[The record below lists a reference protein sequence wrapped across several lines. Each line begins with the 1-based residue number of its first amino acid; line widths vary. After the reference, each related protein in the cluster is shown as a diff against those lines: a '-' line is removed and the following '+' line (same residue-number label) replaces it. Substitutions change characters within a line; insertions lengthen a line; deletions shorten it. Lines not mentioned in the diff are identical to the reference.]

1 MEPLFLA
8 LDIGTSS
15 SRTALFDSSGQ
26 RIIEST
32 AQEAYPLHTQ
42 TDGTAE
48 LDPQLLL
55 EAIRRCL
62 QQTFLYARSQPTL
75 AKRPITGV
83 GTSCFWHSLVGLD
96 PHHTPLTPIITWADS
111 RCRPDAARL
120 REEFSEQQ
128 LHQLTGC
135 MLRTS
140 FWPAQLRRLRRE
152 QPSLFQSV
160 HQWVSPA
167 EWIHRALLGHSHC
180 AIGMATGTGMFNP
193 NSLQW
198 EPLLQQA
205 CGLSNPNALPPIS
218 DQPLLASSPLTDEF
232 PELSGSPWFPAIGDG
247 AASNLGSGCT
257 TPNLAAINVGTS
269 AALRILQTG
278 PRAESPFG
286 LFCYRVDAQRFL
298 VGGAVSNAGNLRAW
312 ALRELRT
319 PDPDELE
326 QLLASRPGPD
336 HGLTVLPFWAAER
349 APTWN
354 EDIRGAILGIT
365 QATSALDLL
374 QAVTEATYHRL
385 ALIADTLIFKTGV
398 TPKFLVS
405 GGIQHSLS
413 AMQRMADVLHYPVYA
428 NPEREASIRGA
439 AIYAMEKLQLPI
451 TPLPK
456 TEPILPREPLAKRY
470 HLARQKQKALEEILE
485 RHSF

>member
-15 SRTALFDSSGQ
+15 SRTALFDATGQ
-26 RIIEST
+26 RIVEST

-48 LDPQLLL
+48 LDPQHLL
-55 EAIRRCL
+55 EAIQRCL
-62 QQTFLYARSQPTL
+62 QQTFLHARSNPTL
-75 AKRPITGV
+75 AHRPITAV

-96 PHHTPLTPIITWADS
+96 SENTPLTPIITWADS

-152 QPSLFQSV
+152 QPSLFDSV

-180 AIGMATGTGMFNP
+180 AIAMATGTGIFNP

-205 CGLSNPNALPPIS
+205 SGLSSPNALPPIS
-218 DQPLLASSPLTDEF
+218 DEPLYPSASIAQQF
-232 PELSGSPWFPAIGDG
+232 PELSKTPWFPAIGDG
-247 AASNLGSGCT
+247 AASNLGSGCS
-257 TPNLAAINVGTS
+257 TPNRAAINVGTS
-269 AALRILQTG
+269 AALRILQSGTH
-278 PRAESPFG
+278 AESPYG

-298 VGGAVSNAGNLRAW
+298 IGGAVSNAGNLRAW

-319 PDPDELE
+319 PDPEQLE
-326 QLLASRPGPD
+326 TLLASRPGPD
-336 HGLTVLPFWAAER
+336 HGLTILPFWTAER

-354 EDIRGAILGIT
+354 EDIRGAILGLT

-385 ALIADTLIFKTGV
+385 ALIAEALISKTGI
-398 TPKFLVS
+398 TPQFLVS
-405 GGIQHSLS
+405 GGIQHSHS

-439 AIYAMEKLQLPI
+439 AIYAMEKLNLPV
-451 TPLPK
+451 TPLPE
-456 TEPILPREPLAKRY
+456 TQPIQPNESIAHRY
-470 HLARQKQKALEEILE
+470 HLARQKQKALEELLE